1 MKRPGRYPDEVRER
15 AVRMV
20 FSQEAEYDSQWA
32 AICSISEKL
41 GMTAET
47 VRRWVRQAET
57 DEGRREGL
65 STDERERLK
74 ALERENRELRRANE
88 ILKSAAAFFGAELDR
103 QPRR

>member
-1 MKRPGRYPDEVRER
+1 MKGPGRYPDEVRER

-47 VRRWVRQAET
+47 

-65 STDERERLK
+65 STDEGQRLK
-74 ALERENRELRRANE
+74 VLERENR
-88 ILKSAAAFFGAELDR
+88 
-103 QPRR
+103 